1 MSVLYLV
8 RHDLVGLPEYIKKYW
23 CPVNLFHKSKKNGAD
38 LAQKF
43 APNCA
48 FLYCLKKNAHNE
60 QKYLF

>member
-1 MSVLYLV
+1 MRV
-8 RHDLVGLPEYIKKYW
+8 RKICAEKNYIIYW

-38 LAQKF
+38 LAQRF

-48 FLYCLKKNAHNE
+48 FLYYPKLNAHNE